1 MVRTVLGGFDAKVK
15 RPGRMFLQ
23 LVESCLKTEIAKNSA
38 GKEPVV
44 GPPFDVFVGEHH
56 LGDRTLEASCLFK

>member
-1 MVRTVLGGFDAKVK
+1 MVRTVLGGFDAEFK
-15 RPGRMFLQ
+15 RPSRMFFQ

-44 GPPFDVFVGEHH
+44 GPSFDVFVGEHH
-56 LGDRTLEASCLFK
+56 LGGRTLEASCLFE